1 MKFYDPP
8 SGWQYGFPKPFNPRP
23 GESIRD
29 TLIRDGYPPELAD
42 KVMDCKKTLKQG
54 WPVRFW
60 DDNSSVAQFASGLQL
75 DDEDNSEFPYKN
87 NHGN

>member
-1 MKFYDPP
+1 MKMYDPP
-8 SGWQYGFPKPFNPRP
+8 SGWQYGFPKEYKPLTPTEP
-23 GESIRD
+23 VRD

-42 KVMDCKKTLKQG
+42 KG

-60 DDNSSVAQFASGLQL
+60 ESTSASQFACGLQL
-75 DDEDNSEFPYKN
+75 EDEDEFENPYKN